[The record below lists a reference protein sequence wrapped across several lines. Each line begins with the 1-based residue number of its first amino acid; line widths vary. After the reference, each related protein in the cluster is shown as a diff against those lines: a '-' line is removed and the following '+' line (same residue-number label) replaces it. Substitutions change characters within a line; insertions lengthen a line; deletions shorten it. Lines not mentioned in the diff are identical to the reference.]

1 MKFWLVLLFLLVGCG
16 SGEKRSFPT
25 SATQGDQPTKSTNC
39 PLNYS
44 PIPLLKEGATSI
56 PGPENL
62 PAGKYSFLSA
72 AYFLREESQP
82 EKLKAHYSE
91 EYRSNAILIRQICAD
106 ALPEEEII
114 EQEFPVFQSLQLLA
128 AGNSYQPQ
136 QIYFLGQDGQM
147 KLSKGARQNP
157 VSGSVSSVLQLWGQW
172 KIYVSGSVYEFR
184 LTTLDIRGG
193 YSFRKYAVL
202 RFQWSAE

>member
-1 MKFWLVLLFLLVGCG
+1 LL
-16 SGEKRSFPT
+16 R
-25 SATQGDQPTKSTNC
+25 
-39 PLNYS
+39 
-44 PIPLLKEGATSI
+44 EGGTSI

-62 PAGKYSFLSA
+62 PTGKYTFLSA

-82 EKLKAHYSE
+82 EKLKAHFTE
-91 EYRSNAILIRQICAD
+91 EIRSNSLLLRQICAD
-106 ALPEEEII
+106 PLPEGEII
-114 EQEFPVFQSLQLLA
+114 EQEFPVFQGLQLLST
-128 AGNSYQPQ
+128 GNSYQPQ
-136 QIYFLGQDGQM
+136 EVYVLGQDGQM

-184 LTTLDIRGG
+184 LTSLDIRGG
-193 YSFRKYAVL
+193 YSFRKFAVL